1 MNFVWTRERSRE
13 KQHDRGRERSNE
25 NIFTFFHYFSVLRQL
40 TRSHKTTRRILQEAG
55 LQSTRALVKA
65 YNDKRVLATSYYNTI
80 RDLAPLQKQSPK
92 DLKLLICTFLENV
105 EALKA
110 LSFPVDS
117 WDFLLFNMLHQKLD
131 EVTRSEFEIQFRNQE
146 LPSFSD
152 LSQFVQEQCKAL
164 AKAQESSPL
173 PNSSKSQRNKP
184 KVVSL
189 MANTN
194 DNSPS
199 RSNFNKK
206 CIICSSAHCLYRCP
220 SFIAKTPTDRFAL
233 VKQHSY
239 CVNCLNSPHSTRN
252 CRSSSR
258 CRICGSMHHT
268 LLHLNPITSTSLS
281 TPASS
286 NCSNSDC
293 PITMH
298 SVSASN
304 AQASQ
309 PATGTQSQGS
319 NAQAVQPQSQPI
331 MPAHY
336 SVGTPLVPSSSPSL
350 KQTPQSQGVS
360 SMTSCITT
368 SLQTTVLLS
377 TAVVDIL
384 DAQGHFQKVRVLF
397 DSGSMANFISES
409 CANRLGLK
417 RSHISVPIEGLN
429 NMSSSFNKGASN
441 CIIKPVDQDL
451 PTYTFE
457 VIILP
462 QVNIDV
468 SQWRH
473 IHNLKLA
480 DSNFNSPG
488 KIDLLLGAELVPYM
502 LGPGRIFGDN
512 GQPVA
517 IESIFGWVFQGKT
530 LCRGPVNLLSCHVS
544 LGPSLGDILQQ
555 FWDIEQVPEK
565 TYKFSSEDKGCE
577 EFFRNTYY
585 REDSGRFVV
594 SLPFKSAVPEFGD
607 TYHMTLRR
615 FNFLESRLLK
625 HPERYQQYLDFMH
638 DYLQSGHMSL
648 VPSSEVQSPTA
659 FYLPHHCVY
668 RPESTSTP
676 LRVVFDCSAK
686 GSKGISLNETLFTGP
701 KLHQEL
707 PIILLRFRTFPIAFI
722 SDIKQMFRNILI
734 APQFRD
740 FQRILWR
747 SSPHEPI
754 AEYRLNTVT
763 FGFCCS
769 PFLALRTLKEL
780 AVTESHRFP
789 RAAEILEN
797 SVFVDDIVSGAND
810 ISEALKLQGELI
822 SLLKCGGF
830 ELKKWMIYLVAY
842 LRFNP
847 IENIKTGSTNSIA
860 RMNFVWTRER
870 SREKQ
875 HDRGRERSNGGFLFS
890 RKHLYVFPLFFCV
903 TTTYEKP

>member
-1 MNFVWTRERSRE
+1 
-13 KQHDRGRERSNE
+13 
-25 NIFTFFHYFSVLRQL
+25 
-40 TRSHKTTRRILQEAG
+40 
-55 LQSTRALVKA
+55 
-65 YNDKRVLATSYYNTI
+65 
-80 RDLAPLQKQSPK
+80 
-92 DLKLLICTFLENV
+92 
-105 EALKA
+105 
-110 LSFPVDS
+110 
-117 WDFLLFNMLHQKLD
+117 MLHQKLD

-152 LSQFVQEQCKAL
+152 LAQFVQEQCKAL

-173 PNSSKSQRNKP
+173 PKSSKSQRNKP

-189 MANTN
+189 VASTN

-199 RSNFNKK
+199 GSNFNRN

-268 LLHLNPITSTSLS
+268 LLHLNPRTSTLLS

-350 KQTPQSQGVS
+350 IQTPQSQGVS
-360 SMTSCITT
+360 CMTSCITT

-462 QVNIDV
+462 QVCSPQPKVNIDV

-480 DSNFNSPG
+480 DNNFNSPG

-530 LCRGPVNLLSCHVS
+530 FCRGPVNLLSCHVS

-565 TYKFSSEDKGCE
+565 SYKFSSEDKGCE

-686 GSKGISLNETLFTGP
+686 GSKGTSLNETLLTGP

-789 RAAEILEN
+789 RAAEVLEN
-797 SVFVDDIVSGAND
+797 SVFVDDIVSGANA
-810 ISEALKLQGELI
+810 S
-822 SLLKCGGF
+822 
-830 ELKKWMIYLVAY
+830 V
-842 LRFNP
+842 
-847 IENIKTGSTNSIA
+847 
-860 RMNFVWTRER
+860 
-870 SREKQ
+870 
-875 HDRGRERSNGGFLFS
+875 
-890 RKHLYVFPLFFCV
+890 KHLNFRVSLYPFSNVGALS
-903 TTTYEKP
+903 